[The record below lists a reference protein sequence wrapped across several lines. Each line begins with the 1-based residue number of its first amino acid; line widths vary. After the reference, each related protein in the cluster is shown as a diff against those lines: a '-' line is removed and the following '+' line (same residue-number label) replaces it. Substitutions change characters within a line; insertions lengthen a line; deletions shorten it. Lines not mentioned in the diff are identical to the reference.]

1 MPWKKGAAPC
11 PVAFKK
17 ATLTASDL
25 LHVPHVRPGLFMHL
39 TVADTGTGIAPEI
52 GEKIFDPYFTTKEI
66 GKGTGMGLAIIHGIV
81 KSRGGSLSYRSH
93 ADSGT
98 VFHVLLPIVDE
109 PASSEEPSAVGADQG
124 SEHILLIDDEEMLVE
139 MGRSML
145 ERLGYRVTT
154 RQSSIEALT
163 TFQNQPQSFD
173 LVITDQTMPLM
184 TGSDL
189 ARRMLQIRPDLPI
202 ILCTGYSSIISEE
215 KARSLGIRGF
225 ALKPLVKKDISRLI
239 RDALDGQGYRSTTN

>member
-1 MPWKKGAAPC
+1 
-11 PVAFKK
+11 
-17 ATLTASDL
+17 
-25 LHVPHVRPGLFMHL
+25 
-39 TVADTGTGIAPEI
+39 
-52 GEKIFDPYFTTKEI
+52 
-66 GKGTGMGLAIIHGIV
+66 MGLAIIHGIV
-81 KSRGGSLSYRSH
+81 KSRGGSLSYRSV
-93 ADSGT
+93 AGSGT

-109 PASSEEPSAVGADQG
+109 PACCDAPSTGVADQG

-139 MGRSML
+139 MGCHML

-173 LVITDQTMPLM
+173 LVITDQTMPFM

-202 ILCTGYSSIISEE
+202 ILCTGYSSIISAE
-215 KARSLGIRGF
+215 KAQSLGIRGF
-225 ALKPLVKKDISRLI
+225 ALKPLVKKDIGRLI
-239 RDALDGQGYRSTTN
+239 RDVLDGKKTSSTTDESGRMPTQT